1 MGSPCPPPNGDTSPT
16 SSARLMKGFTR
27 RDPFL
32 SLCGLNCG
40 LCPMKLGGHCGGCG
54 FGNQSCK
61 IARCCLDHGGV
72 EYCFQCGEY
81 PCQHYEHLDDFDSFI
96 THQRRRSDLEKAR
109 RLGPEA
115 YGREQA
121 ERARLLDR
129 LLTQY
134 NDGRRKTLYCLAVNL
149 LELEALQKVLEEME
163 ASARWPGME
172 VKEKAALLAG
182 RFQQLAEEQGVVLK
196 LRKKPKKGEDP
207 A

>member
-1 MGSPCPPPNGDTSPT
+1 
-16 SSARLMKGFTR
+16 MKGFVR
-27 RDPFL
+27 NDPFF

-61 IARCCLDHGGV
+61 IARCSLGHGRV
-72 EYCFQCGEY
+72 EYCFQCKDY

-96 THQRRRSDLEKAR
+96 THQRRRSDLEKAQR
-109 RLGPEA
+109 MGPEA
-115 YGREQA
+115 YAREQA
-121 ERARLLDR
+121 ERAKLLDW

-149 LELEALQKVLEEME
+149 LELGALQGAVREME
-163 ASARWPGME
+163 ASPQWPEMDK
-172 VKEKAALLAG
+172 KEKAALLAN

-196 LRKKPKKGEDP
+196 LRKKPKRGEGLS
-207 A
+207 